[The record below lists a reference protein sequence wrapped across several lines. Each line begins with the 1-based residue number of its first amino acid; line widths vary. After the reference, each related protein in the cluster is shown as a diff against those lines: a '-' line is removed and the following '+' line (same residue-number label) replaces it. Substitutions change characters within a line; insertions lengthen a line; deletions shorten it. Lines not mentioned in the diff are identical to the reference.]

1 MTPKRKTMSSR
12 RRAGVRGV
20 ALIDVL
26 VAVVVFAVGV
36 LAVVGLQGTA
46 ALQSSQARYRAEAT
60 LLANALISRMWLTDR
75 QVATLQTN
83 FAPGQAGYDEWFA
96 TVAATLPGVA
106 NSAASAPTVTVE
118 AVAGGASAPDT
129 ARVTVQLWWRPPAAA
144 ADAGPN
150 QLVMVTQIR

>member
-1 MTPKRKTMSSR
+1 MGATRKPLPAR
-12 RRAGVRGV
+12 RRSRARGV

-26 VAVVVFAVGV
+26 VAVVVFSVGV

-46 ALQSSQARYRAEAT
+46 TQQSSQARYRAEAT

-75 QVATLQTN
+75 QVATLQAN
-83 FAPGQAGYDEWFA
+83 FAPGNAAYEEWLA

-106 NSAASAPTVTVE
+106 ASAPTVTVQ

-129 ARVTVQLWWRPPAAA
+129 ARVTVQMWWRSPAAP
-144 ADAGPN
+144 ADAAPN